1 MLLGSLKLACS
12 AILQDVAK
20 AKPIKAQIRRRSTGD
35 VSRPIR
41 ILTASP
47 QPSFRRT
54 LRDRLSTETD
64 FTIVGEAWQA
74 DEVVMLT
81 TERKPDILLLDF
93 STRPAAARDLLQ
105 RLPQTGVRT
114 ILLTAGTARPDI
126 VRLVKLGARGI
137 VPKDSPMQ
145 ILFKSIRLV
154 CNGEI
159 WLKREDVAEVVGAL
173 TVAARAAN
181 LKSPVRLTARQREVL
196 ALVTS
201 GETNR
206 EVAQKLS
213 VSEDTVKH
221 HITKILDK
229 TGMSSRVELAV
240 FAIERRLVETA

>member
-1 MLLGSLKLACS
+1 MGSGT
-12 AILQDVAK
+12 ILQDVAK
-20 AKPIKAQIRRRSTGD
+20 AKPIKAQLRRRSTSS

-41 ILTASP
+41 IVTASP
-47 QPSFRRT
+47 QPSLRRI

-64 FTIVGEAWQA
+64 FTIVGEARNA
-74 DEVVMLT
+74 DEVVTLA

-93 STRPAAARDLLQ
+93 SSRPAAARDLLQ
-105 RLPQTGVRT
+105 QLPQTGVRT

-126 VRLVKLGARGI
+126 VRLFKLGARGI
-137 VPKDSPMQ
+137 VPNDSPMQ
-145 ILFKSIRLV
+145 LLFKSIRLV
-154 CNGEI
+154 FSGEI
-159 WLKREDVAEVVGAL
+159 WLKREDVTEVVGAL
-173 TVAARAAN
+173 AAAARTAN

-201 GETNR
+201 GGTNR